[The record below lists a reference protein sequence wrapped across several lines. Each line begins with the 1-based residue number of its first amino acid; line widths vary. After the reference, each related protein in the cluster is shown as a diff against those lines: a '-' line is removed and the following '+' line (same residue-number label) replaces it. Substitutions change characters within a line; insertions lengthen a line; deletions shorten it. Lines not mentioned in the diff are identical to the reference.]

1 MSRWDTTR
9 RAFLGSAG
17 AAGLVLVS
25 SSAHAD
31 AADARGDDVDPPQ
44 VLGWITA
51 ASPGR
56 LTVSLGRPGGQA
68 HVTFDQAARAWK
80 EGSVTPSAFEL
91 GDRVAVHGTW
101 QDGVLSAS
109 LIEPLYESAHG
120 SFNSEDQTVHVN
132 GASAVVPRSVDLS
145 QEVSTSEVANVLVT
159 YRVNRIT
166 HVMTPYRLST
176 I

>member
-1 MSRWDTTR
+1 MRPRDTTR

-25 SSAHAD
+25 GSGHAD

-56 LTVSLGRPGGQA
+56 LSVSLGRGGQA

-80 EGSVTPSAFEL
+80 EGSVAPSAFEL

-109 LIEPLYESAHG
+109 LIEPLYESAQG
-120 SFNSEDQTVHVN
+120 SFNSKDHTVHVH
-132 GASAVVPRSVDLS
+132 GASAVVPRSVDIS